1 MPVRAKSEISN
12 SLPNSASTVLSLNS
26 SNTINNNISSAA
38 SVAASQNSSI
48 NSKPLISSTPSKNH
62 QPSAAQILAQN
73 NTNNNNI
80 QSPSTT
86 LPTAPIAF
94 SAVAKQNPGE
104 WNERRLPLNVS
115 DNSSL
120 PATLENGPISMVL
133 SGQSSA
139 PAPAPTLSNNNN
151 NSLVSSES
159 PNSFSSRAVFSSRI
173 SLDLQSQHST
183 TVHNSNSSNVMSN
196 NVSMENHMN
205 NNSSLSN
212 CVSPTSNQSTAV
224 SGRTSPSSLMSPQ
237 QQQQQLH
244 NGPAANQ
251 KQLQLNTS
259 QANAV
264 SDPSNESMSSLK
276 TIAQEVVNRSSVN
289 MVQTPPINMAQQQQQ
304 QNQSYVMDPSS
315 LDSSSTATGQNGLN
329 ANINNLI
336 NATNTLSSNTNMK
349 STGTNEA
356 LIPPLLGVAPLGPSP
371 LQKDH
376 QVQVSVVA
384 GFHGMI
390 SF

>member
-1 MPVRAKSEISN
+1 MRSFLKN
-12 SLPNSASTVLSLNS
+12 LSS
-26 SNTINNNISSAA
+26 FI
-38 SVAASQNSSI
+38 
-48 NSKPLISSTPSKNH
+48 
-62 QPSAAQILAQN
+62 
-73 NTNNNNI
+73 
-80 QSPSTT
+80 
-86 LPTAPIAF
+86 F
-94 SAVAKQNPGE
+94 S
-104 WNERRLPLNVS
+104 
-115 DNSSL
+115 
-120 PATLENGPISMVL
+120 ATLENGPISMVL

-151 NSLVSSES
+151 NNSLVSSES
-159 PNSFSSRAVFSSRI
+159 PSFLTSSAFLNSSSL
-173 SLDLQSQHST
+173 LDLQSQHST
-183 TVHNSNSSNVMSN
+183 TVHNNSNSSNVMSN

-224 SGRTSPSSLMSPQ
+224 SGRTSPSSLMSP

-376 QVQVSVVA
+376 QVQVSVAFRAATEARFQQTILVLVPND
-384 GFHGMI
+384 GSCLLSPTI
-390 SF
+390 SERF

>member
-1 MPVRAKSEISN
+1 
-12 SLPNSASTVLSLNS
+12 
-26 SNTINNNISSAA
+26 
-38 SVAASQNSSI
+38 
-48 NSKPLISSTPSKNH
+48 
-62 QPSAAQILAQN
+62 
-73 NTNNNNI
+73 
-80 QSPSTT
+80 
-86 LPTAPIAF
+86 
-94 SAVAKQNPGE
+94 
-104 WNERRLPLNVS
+104 
-115 DNSSL
+115 
-120 PATLENGPISMVL
+120 
-133 SGQSSA
+133 
-139 PAPAPTLSNNNN
+139 
-151 NSLVSSES
+151 
-159 PNSFSSRAVFSSRI
+159 
-173 SLDLQSQHST
+173 
-183 TVHNSNSSNVMSN
+183 
-196 NVSMENHMN
+196 MN

-304 QNQSYVMDPSS
+304 QNQYVMDPSS

-376 QVQVSVVA
+376 QVQVSVAAVFRA
-384 GFHGMI
+384 VKQGMI
-390 SF
+390 STVNTIAIPSFDSMSLMLQKYSTTVLLSVPNDGSCLLSPTISKRF